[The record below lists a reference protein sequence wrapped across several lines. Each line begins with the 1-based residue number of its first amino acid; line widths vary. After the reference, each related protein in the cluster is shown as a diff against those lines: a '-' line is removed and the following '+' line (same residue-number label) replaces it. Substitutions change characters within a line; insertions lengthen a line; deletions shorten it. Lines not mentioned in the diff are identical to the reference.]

1 MKKSNFSAKKGDQL
15 REGVKRKVVR
25 GDLLEF
31 VEYTYDGGSSF
42 PVHSHP
48 AEQMTW
54 VVRGELVFRTPDTDP
69 PEEFTLLPGEL
80 VVIPSNEPHGASVP
94 ESCEETVTCN
104 VFSEV
109 RKDLPG

>member
-1 MKKSNFSAKKGDQL
+1 MKKTVLAAKKADQPG
-15 REGVKRKVVR
+15 EGVERKVIR
-25 GDLLEF
+25 GNSLEF
-31 VEYTYDGGSSF
+31 IQYVYDGGSNF

-54 VVRGELVFRTPDTDP
+54 VVEGKLVFRTPDSDP
-69 PEEFTLLPGEL
+69 PEEIIVSPGEM

-94 ESCEETVTCN
+94 EDCEETVTYN
-104 VFSEV
+104 VFSEI